1 MPKRTRLLTK
11 EEIIET
17 LTKRRDDLSK
27 YGVRRIGIFGS
38 YVRNEQDE
46 KSDIDLVVEFDMSSF
61 DENFTGFY
69 DTFISLSDYLES
81 LFGRKTDILTPV
93 SIETIR
99 IKKVA
104 EEIKRSIEYV

>member
-1 MPKRTRLLTK
+1 MGSTP
-11 EEIIET
+11 
-17 LTKRRDDLSK
+17 
-27 YGVRRIGIFGS
+27 RRIGIFGS
-38 YVRNEQDE
+38 YVKNKQDE

-93 SIETIR
+93 SIETYSGPQNSDNMLR
-99 IKKVA
+99 Y
-104 EEIKRSIEYV
+104 R